1 MPLYTATYDRK
12 MLNRAIAAWCRTAA
26 KEGALLDQLSN
37 ENSGLGRRDGKDYV
51 VLRNELGHTLAVY
64 RINNRGALK
73 RLRRPPEELQITK

>member
-37 ENSGLGRRDGKDYV
+37 EHSGLGQHDGKDYV
-51 VLRNELGHTLAVY
+51 VLRNGSASTLAVY
-64 RINNRGALK
+64 RINNRGMLK
-73 RLRRPPEELQITK
+73 RLRRPPAELQITK